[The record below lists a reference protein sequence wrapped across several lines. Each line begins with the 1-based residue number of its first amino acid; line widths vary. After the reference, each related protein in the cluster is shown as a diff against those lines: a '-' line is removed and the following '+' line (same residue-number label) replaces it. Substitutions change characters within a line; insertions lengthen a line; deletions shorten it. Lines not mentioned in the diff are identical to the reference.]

1 MREGTLRDAPWL
13 WGIGCL
19 RPLSAADHIRT
30 FFCLPER
37 GTVNLS
43 RLWPCTFFNGFSNIA
58 ARYPL
63 HPTPCRP
70 SLAVLTIVPFRK
82 PGDKRRFK
90 RLAARKDAVIVLP
103 DSGQR
108 ISVRITDLS
117 AGGARIA
124 LSGKASL
131 PERFSLIRDLDGPEA
146 VKTVNCCLRWQR
158 GMDAGVSFF

>member
-1 MREGTLRDAPWL
+1 M
-13 WGIGCL
+13 
-19 RPLSAADHIRT
+19 
-30 FFCLPER
+30 
-37 GTVNLS
+37 
-43 RLWPCTFFNGFSNIA
+43 
-58 ARYPL
+58 
-63 HPTPCRP
+63 
-70 SLAVLTIVPFRK
+70 TIVPFRK
-82 PGDKRRFK
+82 PGDKRRFT